1 MLKFLSNC
9 CSGNK
14 DRVQDDL
21 INDMYNSEEK
31 QTNSQLIVS
40 PKKGKESNISID
52 SNLHPL
58 QILGFMSSAVE
69 DVTKEAK
76 LVVMQLTRE
85 RLREKFTNWVK
96 ENHPDKLECTNK
108 ETNTKNFQIYQ
119 KAYKDTLKALHRRD
133 LWIKNKAQK
142 SK

>member
-1 MLKFLSNC
+1 MLNFLSNC
-9 CSGNK
+9 CSGKK
-14 DRVQDDL
+14 DTLHDDL
-21 INDMYNSEEK
+21 INDMYYNEEM
-31 QTNSQLIVS
+31 QCNSQMIVS
-40 PKKGKESNISID
+40 PQKGKESYISID

-58 QILGFMSSAVE
+58 QILGFMSSDVE
-69 DVTKEAK
+69 DVTKQAK

-85 RLREKFTNWVK
+85 RLRENFTNWVK

-133 LWIKNKAQK
+133 IWIKNK
-142 SK
+142 SKKTK